1 MTYLIDYNEDHA
13 ETILRDADAVCLCHS
28 IAETHDPEKLF
39 ESCEKWL
46 SFVRLQA
53 YKSPPVILVGT
64 KSDKVNKEKSNLND
78 SWQKKCK
85 DLMSRYPEVA
95 STIECSAKLNFGVL
109 DVFVSAQ
116 KCAIYP
122 ICPVFNARTG
132 KLTAQASNAIK
143 RIFNIADHNFNDVI
157 EKVKII

>member
-1 MTYLIDYNEDHA
+1 M
-13 ETILRDADAVCLCHS
+13 
-28 IAETHDPEKLF
+28 
-39 ESCEKWL
+39 
-46 SFVRLQA
+46 
-53 YKSPPVILVGT
+53 ILVGT

-116 KCAIYP
+116 KVSLKDVN
-122 ICPVFNARTG
+122 CPMLKQSQF
-132 KLTAQASNAIK
+132 KLSQI
-143 RIFNIADHNFNDVI
+143 
-157 EKVKII
+157 

>member
-1 MTYLIDYNEDHA
+1 
-13 ETILRDADAVCLCHS
+13 
-28 IAETHDPEKLF
+28 
-39 ESCEKWL
+39 
-46 SFVRLQA
+46 
-53 YKSPPVILVGT
+53 
-64 KSDKVNKEKSNLND
+64 
-78 SWQKKCK
+78 
-85 DLMSRYPEVA
+85 MSRYPEVA

-116 KCAIYP
+116 KVSSKHAQTGPNPNYLNPNCPKRTQNSHKANGSASPKFKPPQTQLSITRPGSVTVPRTTCSTSKVSDKQNSRVSSSYILQCAIYP

-157 EKVKII
+157 EKVKTMSVL

>member
-1 MTYLIDYNEDHA
+1 M
-13 ETILRDADAVCLCHS
+13 
-28 IAETHDPEKLF
+28 
-39 ESCEKWL
+39 
-46 SFVRLQA
+46 
-53 YKSPPVILVGT
+53 ILVGT

-116 KCAIYP
+116 KVSLKDAN
-122 ICPVFNARTG
+122 CPKLNCPGFSKLQVGSKQSRARLNNQNRVRNCF
-132 KLTAQASNAIK
+132 K
-143 RIFNIADHNFNDVI
+143 
-157 EKVKII
+157 